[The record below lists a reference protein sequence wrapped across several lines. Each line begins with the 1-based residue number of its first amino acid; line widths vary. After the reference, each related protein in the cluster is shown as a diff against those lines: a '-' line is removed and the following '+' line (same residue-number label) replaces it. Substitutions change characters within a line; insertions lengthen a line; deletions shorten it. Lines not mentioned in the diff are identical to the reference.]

1 MLSFIELLQTKLT
14 LFAAACDGGNFLGF
28 PTWYKYLEQREFRG
42 TCSPHLEG
50 INDVWLIGLAV
61 IEILLRIAMI
71 AAIAFVVYGG
81 IKYAASRGNSDKVE
95 SAQRTL
101 TDAVIGLI
109 IAIVATAV
117 VGFLARF
124 ISRGN

>member
-1 MLSFIELLQTKLT
+1 MTVFIELLQTRLT
-14 LFAAACDGGNFLGF
+14 LFAATCDGGGFLGF
-28 PTWYKYLEQREFRG
+28 PTWYKYLKQREFRG

-71 AAIAFVVYGG
+71 AAIAFVIYGG

-95 SAQRTL
+95 SAKKTL
-101 TDAVIGLI
+101 TDAITGLV
-109 IAIVATAV
+109 IAIIATAV
-117 VGFLARF
+117 VGFIARS
-124 ISRGN
+124 IS